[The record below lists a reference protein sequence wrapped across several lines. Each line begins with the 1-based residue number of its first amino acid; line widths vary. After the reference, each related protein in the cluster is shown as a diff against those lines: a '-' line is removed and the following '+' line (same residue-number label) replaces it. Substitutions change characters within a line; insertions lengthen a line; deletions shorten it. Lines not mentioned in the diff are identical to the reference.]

1 MDHDQRFK
9 TLIREFFADFL
20 QLFFADIARNLDL
33 SDPEWLDKE
42 LYPDPP
48 EGTRH
53 AIDLVAQVPVTVPI
67 DDGSKASII
76 LVHIEVDASDKTTIL
91 KPRFPF
97 YYHFLRDKLNLPV
110 LPIAIFLKVGL
121 DGIGIDHY
129 EEKVWDLTPLTFE
142 YLYVGLPGLDGVEYL
157 QKDNW
162 LSVALSALMKIPRD
176 RVAWLGA
183 EALRR
188 LVGAPL
194 SDQKRFLLGECVQAY
209 LSMDEQQQQ
218 EYEDLMMTET
228 YKEALQ
234 MNQTVYEKGL
244 EKGTEIGL
252 EKGAEIGRRR
262 MMAELLEDSF
272 GPLSQATM
280 QQLDQLSINELR
292 ELSRKIRTA
301 QSLADLGLPEGD
313 ESNP

>member
-76 LVHIEVDASDKTTIL
+76 LVHIEVDASDKTTVL

-97 YYHFLRDKLNLPV
+97 YYHFLRDKINLPV

-218 EYEDLMMTET
+218 EYQDLMMTET

-234 MNQTVYEKGL
+234 MNQTVYEKGV
-244 EKGTEIGL
+244 EDE
-252 EKGAEIGRRR
+252 RRR
-262 MMAELLEDSF
+262 MVVKFLEAKF
-272 GPLSQATM
+272 GKLTSTTVQH
-280 QQLDQLSINELR
+280 LGQLSMEQLWEIPD
-292 ELSRKIRTA
+292 KIYSA
-301 QSLADLGLPEGD
+301 QSLTDLGLPEGD
-313 ESNP
+313 EANP